1 MTLDDLM
8 ELVLQAAHS
17 AQSMGYACTELNLV
31 EVNMTNNPPTMT
43 VEKPATDDMPPV
55 RFISIL

>member
-1 MTLDDLM
+1 M